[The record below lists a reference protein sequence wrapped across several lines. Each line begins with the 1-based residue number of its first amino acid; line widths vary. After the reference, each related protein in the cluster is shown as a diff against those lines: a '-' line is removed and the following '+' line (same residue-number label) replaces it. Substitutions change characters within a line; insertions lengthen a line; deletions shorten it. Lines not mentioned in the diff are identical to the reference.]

1 MSAPK
6 PRPSAWDVGCICCGR
21 VEGATP
27 LDETDTSWWS
37 NSKRAAMRCTN
48 PGCSNFE
55 EMAFDV
61 HGRELGAR
69 WGHEWAAVAWMA
81 AAVEVGDDLL
91 EASE

>member
-6 PRPSAWDVGCICCGR
+6 PRPSAWDWRDPETGFR
-21 VEGATP
+21 VAVAYDRQPYLPEHGENP
-27 LDETDTSWWS
+27 LDSTYE
-37 NSKRAAMRCTN
+37 
-48 PGCSNFE
+48 
-55 EMAFDV
+55 
-61 HGRELGAR
+61 AR